1 MPTFE
6 TLPVKQAKANS
17 ISGKRAKLLREYM
30 DFIEQVPHGH
40 AGKLE
45 PAEGETTNA
54 VRRRIGAAAA
64 ALGKSLTIRRVEN
77 AVYFWIA
84 TGNGRR
90 RGRRADAKT

>member
-1 MPTFE
+1 MPSFE
-6 TLPVKQAKANS
+6 TLPVKQAQANS
-17 ISGKRAKLLREYM
+17 VTGKRIKLLRQYM
-30 DFIEQVPHGH
+30 DFIEQVPNGH

-54 VRRRIGAAAA
+54 VRRRLGAAAA
-64 ALGKSLTIRRVEN
+64 ALGKALTIRRVEN

-90 RGRRADAKT
+90 RGRRTAAKS